1 MCYDFCCSF
10 VTPGMEGTMASV
22 TIRVPQETHHRLREL
37 AEKRGA
43 RIGEVVDEATRR
55 LEEADFW
62 DEVNAAYDRLYADP
76 VAKAEHEAE
85 MALWDQTVADG
96 LEDWPYEG

>member
-1 MCYDFCCSF
+1 
-10 VTPGMEGTMASV
+10 MATV

-43 RIGEVVDEATRR
+43 PIGEVVDEATRR
-55 LEEADFW
+55 MEEADFW

-76 VAKAEHEAE
+76 VAKAEYEAE
-85 MALWDQTVADG
+85 FALWETASLVDFD
-96 LEDWPYEG
+96 EPPYEGIDELLAAAQNQEDKA